1 MRKKI
6 CSLILVL
13 GFASLSLVM
22 TSESAQSQDDS
33 LVIGSLNPLPADTH
47 AAVIVRLTPSRGLS
61 AFTIPLTFRNDSN
74 LDITLDSIQWSDWYY
89 SNEADVPIDSI
100 NNVDKFMYV
109 SPIWFLGH
117 LPMPSVHDTLF
128 KMWFTTGPLDWDPG
142 LGVVIDTF
150 RIPVPLIELVLL
162 DTTISPA
169 AFRIVPGVRT
179 GSLGPTGIRE
189 VDFEDAGL
197 PQELSL
203 GQNYPNP
210 FNPTT
215 VIRFAL
221 PQDGRV
227 QIEVFNIL
235 GQKITTLV
243 DDYLTAG
250 YKETGWDG
258 KDSGGTDVASGVYFY
273 RIRTDNFTD
282 VKKMIFLK

>member
-22 TSESAQSQDDS
+22 TSESAQSQVDS
-33 LVIGSLNPLPADTH
+33 LVIGSLYPLPADTH
-47 AAVIVRLTPSRGLS
+47 AAVNVRLTPSRGLS
-61 AFTIPLTFRNDSN
+61 ALTIPLTFRNDSN
-74 LDITLDSIQWSDWYY
+74 LDITLDSIQWSDWFLA
-89 SNEADVPIDSI
+89 NEAEFPLDSI
-100 NNVDKFMYV
+100 NNVDKFMFV
-109 SPIWFLGH
+109 APIWFLGY
-117 LPMPSVHDTLF
+117 LPVPSVHDTLF
-128 KMWFTTGPLDWDPG
+128 KMWFSTGPFWDHEV
-142 LGVVIDTF
+142 GVVIDTF
-150 RIPVPLIELVLL
+150 RIVEPPLELVLL
-162 DTTISPA
+162 DTTISG

-179 GSLGPTGIRE
+179 GFLGPTGIRD

-235 GQKITTLV
+235 GQKIATLV